1 VLTEPQIQ
9 RYARQLL
16 LRDLG
21 EKGQESLGAVRVH
34 LALGGSLAGAAAA
47 YLRAGGTEV
56 ERASTSPGPWAST
69 PPLVGSPPA
78 RRLDVLA
85 APAAPG
91 RSGVVVGAAAGAHV
105 LWSIAEEG
113 CHACLDLAMRD
124 LAPPEVRGPA
134 GIQLGTLLAFLVQRR
149 ALGLGSPLEGIQM
162 SREGVLSTVS
172 APDCIHRPPAVP
184 GSVLAALLHH
194 LAGALPDEGC
204 AVLVGREDGV
214 RLVPMENAQAAHHAR
229 DPEAFPRTAR
239 TAFSLDPRAWL
250 TVLREAD
257 QAGER
262 VLAIAHSHPEGPPG
276 FSDEDR
282 RWAAPD
288 GQPLL
293 PGVAHL
299 VVAFEGGRPRS
310 ARWAVWAEGDFRE
323 SDCPLPAEHE

>member
-21 EKGQESLGAVRVH
+21 EKGQESLGAVQVH

-56 ERASTSPGPWAST
+56 EGASTPAGPWAST
-69 PPLVGSPPA
+69 PPLVSAPPA
-78 RRLDVLA
+78 RRLGVLA
-85 APAAPG
+85 APAAPE
-91 RSGVVVGAAAGAHV
+91 RSCVVVGAAAGAQV

-113 CHACLDLAMRD
+113 CHDCLGLAIRD
-124 LAPPEVRGPA
+124 LAPPEVQGPR

-149 ALGLGSPLEGIQM
+149 ALGLASPLEGIRI
-162 SREGVLSTVS
+162 SREGVLSTLP
-172 APDCIHRPPAVP
+172 APDCTHRPPVVP
-184 GSVLAALLHH
+184 ASVLTALLDH
-194 LAGALPDEGC
+194 LAAALPDEGC
-204 AVLVGREDGV
+204 AVLVGQEDHV
-214 RLVPMENAQAAHHAR
+214 RLVPMKNAQAAHHAR
-229 DPEAFPRTAR
+229 DPEAFPRSPRA
-239 TAFSLDPRAWL
+239 AFSLDPRAWL

-262 VLAIAHSHPEGPPG
+262 VLAIAHSHPDGPSR
-276 FSDEDR
+276 FSAEDR

-288 GQPLL
+288 GRPLL

-299 VVAFEGGRPRS
+299 VVAFRGDRPRS
-310 ARWAVWAEGDFRE
+310 ACWAVWAKGDFRE
-323 SDCPLPAEHE
+323 SDCPLPTQDE

>member
-34 LALGGSLAGAAAA
+34 LALDGPLAGTAAA

-56 ERASTSPGPWAST
+56 ELASTTAGPWAST
-69 PPLVGSPPA
+69 PPLVSAPPA

-85 APAAPG
+85 APTAPE
-91 RSGVVVGAAAGAHV
+91 RAGVVVGAAAGAHG

-113 CHACLDLAMRD
+113 CRACLGLAMRD
-124 LAPPEVRGPA
+124 LAPPEVRGPV
-134 GIQLGTLLAFLVQRR
+134 GIQLGTLVAFLVQRR
-149 ALGLGSPLEGIQM
+149 ALGLGSPLEGIRM
-162 SREGVLSTVS
+162 SRQGVLSTLA
-172 APDCIHRPPAVP
+172 APGCVHRPPAVP
-184 GSVLAALLHH
+184 ASVLAALLRH
-194 LAGALPDEGC
+194 LAAALPDEGC
-204 AVLVGREDGV
+204 AVLVGREDNV

-229 DPEAFPRTAR
+229 DPQAFPRSAR

-250 TVLREAD
+250 GVLREAD

-262 VLAIAHSHPEGPPG
+262 VLAIAHSHPEGPPR

-288 GQPLL
+288 GEPLL

-299 VVAFEGGRPRS
+299 VVAFRGGRPRS
-310 ARWAVWAEGDFRE
+310 ARWSVWAESDFRE
-323 SDCPLPAEHE
+323 SDCPLPAESE